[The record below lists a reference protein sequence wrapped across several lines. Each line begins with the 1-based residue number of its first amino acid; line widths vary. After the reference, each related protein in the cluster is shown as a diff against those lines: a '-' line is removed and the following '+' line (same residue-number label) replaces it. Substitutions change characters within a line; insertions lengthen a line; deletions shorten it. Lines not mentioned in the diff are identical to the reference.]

1 MSDKNA
7 PTADLI
13 DLAPSVSVLSEGG
26 RFHALSHDGARVL
39 IAQNLELELRDV
51 VTGEVFASVHF
62 PKGLFDA
69 KLSPDGTRLA
79 VWAYEYRVLVYELPG
94 CRKLGEVE
102 GLKTQ
107 FGEVH
112 WTRDSSRLG
121 IVSPWFNG
129 HEPIVV
135 LDRDGRRLDD
145 VPRPFEGR
153 HVSPAGPSSL
163 VCAESSPG
171 AVFSA
176 DLRTGEVSPLLALPS
191 GVDTVAG
198 SATRFAAG
206 CRPLVVA
213 LGSLPGAS
221 AALPAQASL
230 DRGTADRLR
239 PLLTTLEARR
249 DKARSRHDQQT
260 LDGALASVRDVL
272 QKGVPHAPGMVT
284 WASGAGTGLGSH
296 NALTGVAFVDED
308 TLLASGPHELVR
320 ASLREPFVEDVL
332 VRVPPKL
339 GAKVTLSLLAVAGRT
354 AALRVSS
361 PMGAFYQRDVL
372 LRFELEGAGLGGPD
386 ANVPA
391 KKPAAKS
398 TRAKR

>member
-1 MSDKNA
+1 MTDKRP

-13 DLAPSVSVLSEGG
+13 DVAPSVSVLSECQ

-39 IAQNLELELRDV
+39 AAQSLELELRDV
-51 VTGEVFASVHF
+51 VTGEVVESVHF

-107 FGEVH
+107 FGEVY

-129 HEPIVV
+129 KEPIVV

-163 VCAESSPG
+163 VCAEWSPG
-171 AVFSA
+171 AVFTA
-176 DLRTGEVSPLLALPS
+176 DLRTGAVSPVLALPS
-191 GVDTVAG
+191 GVDTVAA

-239 PLLTTLEARR
+239 PLLKTLEARR
-249 DKARSRHDQQT
+249 EKARSRHDQQT

-272 QKGVPHAPGMVT
+272 RKGVPHAPGMVT
-284 WASGAGTGLGSH
+284 WATGAGTGLGSH

-308 TLLASGPHELVR
+308 ALLASGPHELVR

-332 VRVPPKL
+332 VRAPPKL
-339 GAKVTLSLLAVAGRT
+339 GAKVTLGLLAVAGRT

-361 PMGAFYQRDVL
+361 PMGAFTERVVL
-372 LRFELEGAGLGGPD
+372 LRFELDGAGLGGPD
-386 ANVPA
+386 AKIPA

>member
-1 MSDKNA
+1 MTDRDT

-13 DLAPSVSVLSEGG
+13 DLAPSVSVLSEC
-26 RFHALSHDGARVL
+26 RQFHALSHDGARVL
-39 IAQNLELELRDV
+39 TAQSLDLELRDV
-51 VTGEVFASVHF
+51 SSGEVFASIHF
-62 PKGLFDA
+62 PNGLFNA

-79 VWAYEYRVLVYELPG
+79 VWAYEHRVLVYELPG
-94 CRKLGEVE
+94 CRKLGEIQ

-129 HEPIVV
+129 NEPIVV
-135 LDRDGRRLDD
+135 LDRDARRLDD

-153 HVSPAGPSSL
+153 NMSPAGASSL
-163 VCAESSPG
+163 VCAESSTG
-171 AVFSA
+171 AVFTA
-176 DLRTGEVSPLLALPS
+176 DLRTGVVSPRIALPS
-191 GVDTVAG
+191 AVDTIAG

-206 CRPLVVA
+206 CRPLMVA

-221 AALPAQASL
+221 ATLPAQASL
-230 DRGTADRLR
+230 DSGTADRLR
-239 PLLTTLEARR
+239 PLLKTLEARR
-249 DKARSRHDQQT
+249 ERARSRHDQQT
-260 LDGALASVRDVL
+260 LDGALASVRHAL
-272 QKGVPHAPGMVT
+272 QKGVPHAPGIVT
-284 WASGAGTGLGSH
+284 WATGAGTGLGSH

-320 ASLREPFVEDVL
+320 ASLRQPFVEDVL
-332 VRVPPKL
+332 VRAPPKL
-339 GAKVTLSLLAVAGRT
+339 GAKVTLGLLAVAGRT

-361 PMGAFYQRDVL
+361 PMGAFHERVVL
-372 LRFELEGAGLGGPD
+372 LRFDLDGAGLAGPD
-386 ANVPA
+386 AKVPA